1 LKTVL
6 TRFRYK
12 TKEKVRSKLF
22 YLQLRL
28 REIHW
33 LTGMKIETLAIHAAA
48 DPDPSTGAI
57 SPPIH
62 LSTTFE
68 HGPASEELHGYTYVR
83 DKNPTQD
90 RLEEALGLLEGGEG
104 ALVYSSGMGAAITL
118 LLALV
123 PDSHVIFPEDVYT
136 HVRVAHQQYLSKWNF
151 QVSVVDMQDQ
161 SAIDHAIRPN
171 TKLVWVETPSNPR
184 MQITDIA
191 GAARAAHSAG
201 ALLVVDNTF
210 ATPIFQRPLELGADI
225 VLHSTTKYCGGHS
238 DVQGGCLVLRK
249 RDQLYDK
256 LFHARV
262 VLGAVCS
269 PFNSWLVLRG
279 LRTLPCRMEKHA
291 ANAMAVAKALEAC
304 ENVERVFY
312 PGLPSHPG
320 HAIASTQMSDFGGM
334 LSILVKGGREQA
346 VAVAARV
353 KLFRN
358 ATSLG
363 GVESLIEHRASAEHP
378 DSKSPENLLRLSVG
392 LEHPDELIADLLQAL
407 NVSVCPRL
415 MVKR

>member
-1 LKTVL
+1 
-6 TRFRYK
+6 
-12 TKEKVRSKLF
+12 
-22 YLQLRL
+22 
-28 REIHW
+28 
-33 LTGMKIETLAIHAAA
+33 MKIETLAIHAAA
-48 DPDPSTGAI
+48 DPDPATGAI

-68 HGPASEELHGYTYVR
+68 HGPASEELHGYMYIR

-90 RLEEALGLLEGGEG
+90 RLEEALALLEGGEG

-118 LLALV
+118 LLALD
-123 PDSHVIFPEDVYT
+123 PDSHVIFPEDVYA
-136 HVRVAHQQYLSKWNF
+136 HVRVAHQQYLPKWNF
-151 QVSVVDMQDQ
+151 HVSVVDMQDQ
-161 SAIDHAIRPN
+161 NAIDQAIRPN

-184 MQITDIA
+184 MQITDIT
-191 GAARAAHSAG
+191 GAARAAHSVG
-201 ALLVVDNTF
+201 AFLLVDNTF
-210 ATPIFQRPLELGADI
+210 ATPVFQRPLELGADI
-225 VLHSTTKYCGGHS
+225 VLHSTTKYSGGHS
-238 DVQGGCLVLRK
+238 DVQGGCLILKK

-256 LFHARV
+256 LFHARI

-291 ANAMAVAKALEAC
+291 ANALAVAKALERC
-304 ENVERVFY
+304 ESVERVFY

-320 HAIASTQMSDFGGM
+320 HVIASSQMSNFGGM

-346 VAVAARV
+346 VAAAARV

-363 GVESLIEHRASAEHP
+363 GVESLIEHRASAEQP
-378 DSKSPENLLRLSVG
+378 DSKSPENLLRLSIG
-392 LEHPDELIADLLQAL
+392 LENADDLIADLLQAL
-407 NVSVCPRL
+407 NA
-415 MVKR
+415 